1 MGLSPFESIQEV
13 AMSLRTLHR
22 CGFLFVFTLAG
33 AVAMHAQSAVE
44 YGILTGNSAA
54 AAAASARPAIPIP
67 NFPMPIGPA
76 SSGPGASSNSVPAG
90 TAEEAAKANRQFLQS
105 HSGPNAAQIAVH
117 TMPDHAEAWID
128 GKFVG
133 PAPLEM
139 KLAPGHHQLLVRAI
153 NMQET
158 TREFDLAAKQTQ
170 AIDLALKSSY
180 QNQVVIHWPS
190 QK

>member
-1 MGLSPFESIQEV
+1 
-13 AMSLRTLHR
+13 MSLRTLHH
-22 CGFLFVFTLAG
+22 CAFLCVFTFAG
-33 AVAMHAQSAVE
+33 AVSMHAQSAVE

-54 AAAASARPAIPIP
+54 AATASARPAIPIP
-67 NFPMPIGPA
+67 NFPMPAGPA
-76 SSGPGASSNSVPAG
+76 SSGPGASSTGVPAG
-90 TAEEAAKANRQFLQS
+90 TAEEAAKTNRQFLQS
-105 HSGPNAAQIAVH
+105 RSGPNAAQLAVH
-117 TMPDHAEAWID
+117 TVPEHAEAWID

-170 AIDLALKSSY
+170 SIDLALKSSY
-180 QNQVVIHWPS
+180 QNQVVLHWPS
-190 QK
+190 QQK

>member
-1 MGLSPFESIQEV
+1 
-13 AMSLRTLHR
+13 MSLRALRH
-22 CGFLFVFTLAG
+22 CAFLCVFTLAG
-33 AVAMHAQSAVE
+33 AVAMRAQSAVE

-54 AAAASARPAIPIP
+54 AATAAARPAIPIP
-67 NFPMPIGPA
+67 NFPMPSGPA
-76 SSGPGASSNSVPAG
+76 SPGPSAISSAVPAG
-90 TAEEAAKANRQFLQS
+90 TAEEAAKTNRQFLQS
-105 HSGPNAAQIAVH
+105 HSGPNAAQLAVH
-117 TMPDHAEAWID
+117 TVPDHAEAWID

-133 PAPLEM
+133 PAPLDM

-190 QK
+190 QQK